1 MPIILRV
8 TEDMFEFSEV
18 CHLMINPVNLLGV
31 AGAGLALEF
40 RRRVPSYIDKY
51 KDACR
56 SKELRIGTLQIIEE
70 TDHPWAMLN
79 FPTKRHYQDTSSK
92 EDIIRGLEALREL
105 LLTDKY
111 RHAVIGMPMLGCG
124 LGKQDYDVVY
134 PLMVDHLSDLEAT
147 IFLSMSPQKTN
158 LKPKYLMIVGP
169 IDYGYKDDE
178 KNILDW
184 VVEQVLKSW
193 NTSLE
198 EYTAIVS
205 GGYKGVDD
213 YFCGRVF
220 NKEYQQTYAYQKTN
234 KIPIVI
240 KESLILD
247 GAAPS
252 LKQTNV
258 LCEIADDV
266 ILFKPKGHNNNR
278 MSAMQIRLEVDKE
291 QKERDGLFPKRVA
304 VFGEKKSY
312 ITHEDLLVN
321 IEDIPY

>member
-51 KDACR
+51 KEACR
-56 SKELRIGTLQIIEE
+56 TKELRIGTLQIIEE

-92 EDIIRGLEALREL
+92 EDIIRGLEALRTL

-111 RHAVIGMPMLGCG
+111 RYSVIGMPMLGCG

-134 PLMVDHLSDLEAT
+134 PLMIDHLGDLEAT
-147 IFLSMSPQKTN
+147 IFLSMSPQKTA
-158 LKPKYLMIVGP
+158 LAPKYLMVAGP
-169 IDYGYKDDE
+169 LDYGHTDE
-178 KNILDW
+178 ERRILDW
-184 VVEQVLKSW
+184 VVDETLKRW
-193 NTSLE
+193 DTSLE
-198 EYTAIVS
+198 SYTGIVS

-213 YFCGRVF
+213 YFCGIKYRE
-220 NKEYQQTYAYQKTN
+220 NYEQAYTYRMTG
-234 KIPIVI
+234 KIPLVV
-240 KESLILD
+240 KENLILD

-252 LKQTNV
+252 LRQNNV
-258 LCEIADDV
+258 LCEIAHDV

-278 MSAMQIRLEVDKE
+278 LSAMQIRLEADKQ
-291 QKERDGLFPKRVA
+291 QKERDGLYPKRVA
-304 VFGEKKSY
+304 LFGEKQSQ
-312 ITHEDLLVN
+312 ITHEDLLIN
-321 IEDIPY
+321 INDVPY